1 MFSCDH
7 LQAEELQDELSSLK
21 TDHANNVQELSNKI
35 HVAEEAN
42 SRLEEEAKRLS
53 NDIAALI
60 QAKNSLDLEKQDLEA
75 AVSKLTAEL
84 AASSVQ
90 VEDVNRL
97 ALAAK
102 SEVSL
107 SANQVVFAFCEN
119 FTNFESHDECWQGV
133 GFR

>member
-75 AVSKLTAEL
+75 SVSKLTAEL

-107 SANQVVFAFCEN
+107 SANQVVLAFCEN
-119 FTNFESHDECWQGV
+119 FRNFESHDECWQGV

>member
-1 MFSCDH
+1 MFYCDH

-21 TDHANNVQELSNKI
+21 TDHTNNVQELSNKI
-35 HVAEEAN
+35 HVVEEAN

-75 AVSKLTAEL
+75 AASKLTAEL

-107 SANQVVFAFCEN
+107 SANQVVLAFCEN
-119 FTNFESHDECWQGV
+119 FRNFESHDKCWQGV